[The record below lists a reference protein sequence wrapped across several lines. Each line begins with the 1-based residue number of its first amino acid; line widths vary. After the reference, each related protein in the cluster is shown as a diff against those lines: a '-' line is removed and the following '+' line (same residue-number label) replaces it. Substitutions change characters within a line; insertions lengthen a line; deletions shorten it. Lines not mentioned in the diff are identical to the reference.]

1 MKQHLLVLAFASFCI
16 VANAQKVLFN
26 QLNDGLYNSRIKLV
40 DEFFDRFNG
49 KEGHP
54 GIAKNDKNYRKKN
67 LTLVFNGKI
76 FKSKD
81 DAKFKE
87 AQNLIDSVIAKN
99 IHINYPDSTWF
110 AKTICHGL
118 RQTGRLRL
126 RALRCS
132 LRTPSGELRGRLK

>member
-67 LTLVFNGKI
+67 LTFIFNGKI

-81 DAKFKE
+81 GL
-87 AQNLIDSVIAKN
+87 NLN
-99 IHINYPDSTWF
+99 ISPSAFVMTHLYISSF
-110 AKTICHGL
+110 
-118 RQTGRLRL
+118 
-126 RALRCS
+126 RCS
-132 LRTPSGELRGRLK
+132 TLR